1 MFKSVFGIKQ
11 EAQTF
16 AIRLT
21 VHHKPYQYTGEI
33 CALMGAAPIIDI
45 FALSR
50 GGEVRLSSNMSL
62 RSFRIASAK
71 VVKKIEIAA

>member
-1 MFKSVFGIKQ
+1 MIKQ

-33 CALMGAAPIIDI
+33 CALMG
-45 FALSR
+45 
-50 GGEVRLSSNMSL
+50 GSSNN
-62 RSFRIASAK
+62 
-71 VVKKIEIAA
+71 